1 MISTTAGSKGT
12 LTLVNLTLAGPGTAP
27 VSPVD
32 GAVVRWRLT
41 GASGGPFYLRV
52 LRPVAGAFAG
62 AGTSGPATP
71 AGMGTET
78 FTTDLPIRRG
88 DLIGFNTS
96 NASDEVGAVVSSEG
110 TYAGWE
116 PALPDGA
123 ALPPTATA
131 MGAQF
136 SFSAD
141 VQPAPTVTTISPAS
155 GSITGGTSV
164 TIAGTDLTG
173 VTSVQFGETPASI
186 FPGGSDTQITAIA
199 PKVKSRRWASPS
211 SPTPVARRLAGGH
224 LHLHGLPGAEAEG
237 QGPGDGPQ
245 EAEKGGLQAGQG
257 HG

>member
-1 MISTTAGSKGT
+1 ME
-12 LTLVNLTLAGPGTAP
+12 
-27 VSPVD
+27 
-32 GAVVRWRLT
+32 
-41 GASGGPFYLRV
+41 
-52 LRPVAGAFAG
+52 
-62 AGTSGPATP
+62 
-71 AGMGTET
+71 TET

-116 PALPDGA
+116 PALPEGA
-123 ALPPTATA
+123 ALPPIATA

-155 GSITGGTSV
+155 GSIAGGTSV

-199 PKVKSRRWASPS
+199 PKVKSPGPVGIAVRHQRRSL
-211 SPTPVARRLAGGH
+211 RCLAGGH

-237 QGPGDGPQ
+237 QGSGDDP
-245 EAEKGGLQAGQG
+245 
-257 HG
+257 